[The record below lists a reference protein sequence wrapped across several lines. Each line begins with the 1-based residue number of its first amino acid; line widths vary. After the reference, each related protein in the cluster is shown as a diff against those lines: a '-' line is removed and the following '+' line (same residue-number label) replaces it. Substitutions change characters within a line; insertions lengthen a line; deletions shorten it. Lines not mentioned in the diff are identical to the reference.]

1 MTILLTGCTG
11 NIGYEAA
18 RQLNGHRVLALVR
31 DPSAEISLPNVK
43 VIHDLDQAR
52 DCEVIIHSAA
62 NTAFRAPL
70 EELRASNVA
79 LTQRLL
85 DFAKDCPRLRRFV
98 HVSTACVCGKD
109 GGTVPESMLPRPTGF
124 VNNYEQSKWEAEQT
138 VHESGLPASIVRLS
152 IVAGSEVDGHVRR
165 RGALHHTLFW
175 LWKGLIP
182 MMPGTSETPVDI
194 ISTEHAARVIISA
207 ALAPE
212 SVPLLHACAGAEA
225 AQLGELLQ
233 HLTAE
238 FATHSAAW
246 RSGAHSLP
254 EIVDAETFALFEQT
268 VQQSGDVLFQRV
280 CADSKSFLPG
290 LLHPRVYD
298 TAIADALCPFP
309 RADWRSLTS
318 HVTHHVL
325 STHLPRVA

>member
-1 MTILLTGCTG
+1 MTLLLTGCTG
-11 NIGYEAA
+11 NICYEVA
-18 RQLNGHRVLALVR
+18 RQLGDHRVLALVR
-31 DPSAEISLPNVK
+31 DPAAEISLPKVT
-43 VIHDLDQAR
+43 VIHDLEQAR
-52 DCEVIIHSAA
+52 ECEVIIHSAA

-70 EELRASNVA
+70 EELRESNVA
-79 LTQRLL
+79 LTQSML
-85 DFAKDCPRLRRFV
+85 DFAQACPRLRRFV

-109 GGTVPESMLPRPTGF
+109 GGTIPEAMLPKPTEF
-124 VNNYEQSKWEAEQT
+124 VNNYEQSKWEAEQL
-138 VHESGLPASIVRLS
+138 VHESGLPTSIVRLS

-182 MMPGTSETPVDI
+182 MMPGTNETPVDI
-194 ISTEHAARVIISA
+194 ISTEHAARVIVSA
-207 ALAPE
+207 ALASE
-212 SVPLLHACAGAEA
+212 TLPLLHACAGLHAPR
-225 AQLGELLQ
+225 LGELLQ
-233 HLTAE
+233 YLTTE

-246 RSGAHSLP
+246 RSGAHSPP

-280 CADSKSFLPG
+280 CEDSKSFLPG

-298 TAIADALCPFP
+298 TALADALCPLP
-309 RADWRSLTS
+309 RADWRALAS
-318 HVTHHVL
+318 HVTRHVL